1 MPKPNRTK
9 SAPKKAPRRTI
20 PVPAPDRDSLWEGP
34 AGTGPNG
41 GVTYSLLCRWLT
53 CPERFRLL
61 AVEGWRAP
69 ERFVAP
75 IEFGNMWHTC
85 EERHAGIGTRPGISW
100 EEDLGSYVAALTT
113 QFPFDRE
120 EIAQWYDK
128 CRALFPLYVEH
139 WSQHDHVVNRTPLLS
154 EQAFDVPYKL
164 PSGRTVRL
172 RGKWDSVDLVD
183 GAVWLQENKTKST
196 IDTQKI
202 TRQMSWDLQTMIY
215 VIALHTRYPSGI
227 GIESEKKPGRMNGD
241 PHPIK
246 GVRYNVVRRSAH
258 KGGRGKSAAQSML
271 DKFHED
277 RDAGRVGEWF
287 ARWEVEV
294 SPEDMARFRDRCL
307 DPLLERLCLWWDLK
321 NGAPFDDCYRSPL
334 EQFTK
339 AELIDRMSCALHYQH
354 PFGVRNMLDEGG
366 STDLDEAVTTGS
378 TVGLQRATTLFPE
391 LQGAS

>member
-20 PVPAPDRDSLWEGP
+20 PAPAPAPASLWEGP

-41 GVTYSLLCRWLT
+41 GVTYSLLCRWLC

-75 IEFGNMWHTC
+75 IEFGNLWHVC
-85 EERHAGIGTRPGISW
+85 EEQHAQGNASW
-100 EEDLGSYVAALTT
+100 AACLDSYCVDLTA

-139 WSQHDHVVNRTPLLS
+139 WSTHGHVTGRTPLLS
-154 EQAFDVPYKL
+154 EQAFDVPYTL

-183 GAVWLQENKTKST
+183 GWIWIQENKSKST

-202 TRQMSWDLQTMIY
+202 ARQMTFDLQTQLY
-215 VIALHTRYPSGI
+215 NVALREYLKQP
-227 GIESEKKPGRMNGD
+227 PGLGD
-241 PHPIK
+241 LKASQVK

-258 KGGRGKSAAQSML
+258 RGGRGKSAAQSML

-277 RDAGRVGEWF
+277 QAAGRVGEWF

-294 SPEDMARFRDRCL
+294 GVEDVARFRQRCL
-307 DPLLERLCLWWDLK
+307 DPLLEQLYSWWNYVSDPITWR
-321 NGAPFDDCYRSPL
+321 GRGPSDPWPRSGDVVGH
-334 EQFTK
+334 
-339 AELIDRMSCALHYQH
+339 AVHYQR
-354 PFGVRNMLDEGG
+354 PFGIRNMIDEGG
-366 STDLDEAVTTGS
+366 STDLDDAVTTGS